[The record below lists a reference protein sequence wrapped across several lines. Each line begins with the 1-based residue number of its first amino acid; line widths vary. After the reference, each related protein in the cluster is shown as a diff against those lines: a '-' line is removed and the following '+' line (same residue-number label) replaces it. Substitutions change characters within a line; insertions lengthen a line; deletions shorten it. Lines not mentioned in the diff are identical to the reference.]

1 MSAGVGI
8 ADLAPVAA
16 AAPTSLAYSGST
28 AAPVPAVGWVAI
40 CQKTTMPAKISSD
53 SSAARSPSE
62 FLNAAI
68 GSAPLN
74 GEACNVVVGL
84 GGIERLAHHHDG
96 LLRRIGRR
104 EPHLLHHAG
113 RVGGEEDVGGHLGIV
128 DIGLELPPAFHL
140 AEDPDCELIPWE
152 GIEVDAV

>member
-53 SSAARSPSE
+53 SSAALKPSE
-62 FLNAAI
+62 FLNAVI
-68 GSAPLN
+68 VSAPLD
-74 GEACNVVVGL
+74 GEACDVVGGL
-84 GGIERLAHHHDG
+84 GGIEPLAHHHDG
-96 LLRRIGRR
+96 LPRRVGRPQ
-104 EPHLLHHAG
+104 PHLLPHACG
-113 RVGGEEDVGGHLGIV
+113 VGGQRDVRSDLC
-128 DIGLELPPAFHL
+128 AC
-140 AEDPDCELIPWE
+140 A
-152 GIEVDAV
+152 